1 MHVIKNQNFRILK
14 LFLKNIKCYR
24 EMLNIKNKKKKV
36 KRKENYKFIK
46 KNYCLQLYIV
56 NNKYINI
63 IIHNIIIHCNIYN
76 KYITN
81 VHYNSLFYILIL
93 F

>member
-63 IIHNIIIHCNIYN
+63 IIYIAIYIINILQMYIIILYFI
-76 KYITN
+76 
-81 VHYNSLFYILIL
+81 F
-93 F
+93 

>member
-63 IIHNIIIHCNIYN
+63 IIYIEIYVINILQMYIIILYFI
-76 KYITN
+76 
-81 VHYNSLFYILIL
+81 F
-93 F
+93 